1 MICVAWRSKLY
12 RTISPNQIRNDP
24 SIYLAG
30 LGTQDDR
37 GMVFFLFPPEL
48 ALSYHYELHMDKKEK
63 RQQAIKKLITAQPI
77 EDQQELV
84 QKLQELYGI
93 ETNQSIVSRDLRT
106 LNIGKRDVQGR
117 LIYETS
123 NQDVRRDIMR
133 SAILDVQHNET
144 MLIVKT
150 LPGLADFTAEYIDQQ
165 ELDDVLGTLAGENT
179 VFIVPRSIKTITTA
193 YKNLCKALYFKP
205 PKETE

>member
-1 MICVAWRSKLY
+1 
-12 RTISPNQIRNDP
+12 
-24 SIYLAG
+24 
-30 LGTQDDR
+30 
-37 GMVFFLFPPEL
+37 MVFFLFPPEL